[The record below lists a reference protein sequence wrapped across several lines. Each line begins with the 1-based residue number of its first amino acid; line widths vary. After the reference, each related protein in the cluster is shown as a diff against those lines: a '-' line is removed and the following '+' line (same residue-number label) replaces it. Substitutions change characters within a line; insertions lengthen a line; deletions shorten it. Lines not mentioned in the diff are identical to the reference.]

1 MAINNPV
8 DLIVSDPGKR
18 GGQPI
23 IAGTSIRVADV
34 VASYIYRGQ
43 SPDELA
49 VNFVL
54 DLGQV
59 YAALAYYYQH
69 KADMDAQMKAD
80 TQQAEKLLSKFES
93 KGKLIRVE

>member
-8 DLIVSDPGKR
+8 DMIVSDPNKR
-18 GGQPI
+18 GGRPVI
-23 IAGTSIRVADV
+23 SGTNIRVVDV
-34 VASYIYRGQ
+34 VGSHIYRGQ

-69 KADMDAQMKAD
+69 KAEMDAEMKAD
-80 TQQAEKLLSKFES
+80 AQQAEKLLSQFEA
-93 KGKLIRVE
+93 KGKLIRVA